1 MRALVRGV
9 RNHFTP
15 FSQDVGVEG
24 NRFARRKR
32 AFLWIGEY
40 SGMMSI
46 KLMSDDVCG
55 LFAAPFLPTLGP
67 VVSKDVEFK

>member
-1 MRALVRGV
+1 
-9 RNHFTP
+9 
-15 FSQDVGVEG
+15 
-24 NRFARRKR
+24 
-32 AFLWIGEY
+32 
-40 SGMMSI
+40 MMSI